1 MKINHLIVGSSDVEK
16 STAFY
21 CELFEFKKVSDDPG
35 GDGGQVLHGAE
46 CDLLILPFK
55 TDLPNPA
62 HFALELSEVNK
73 FKEILSR
80 AEQMGLEPRA
90 EPARNS
96 KRGAGKFERGGKT
109 FLNFYVSDP
118 SETNV
123 ELMVF
128 V

>member
-21 CELFEFKKVSDDPG
+21 CGLLGFEKVSDDPG
-35 GDGGQVLHGAE
+35 GDGGQGLHGSE
-46 CDLLILPFK
+46 SDLLILPFK
-55 TDLPNPA
+55 TNLPNPA
-62 HFALELSEVNK
+62 HFAFEVSDTNRFEK
-73 FKEILSR
+73 ILAR
-80 AEQMGLEPRA
+80 AEEMGLEPRS

-96 KRGAGKFERGGKT
+96 KRGPGKFNRAGRT
-109 FLNFYVSDP
+109 FLNFYISDP
-118 SETNV
+118 SGSNV